1 MTKTAIVILCIDEI
15 LIWEIPPLLPQQPDL
30 HHFLD
35 NNSTHIPP
43 LFKIP
48 LPGDNLRHNREILGR
63 MALSPWYLGSGF
75 LESVYFNFFF
85 TFSRIQKCK
94 LIIKPDLN
102 DANIHLINISGS
114 ISDDIVTCLAQLAQ
128 FNDCKHKICEDA
140 LVYLLNT
147 PSRSSRIKGG
157 YTELILTSAPSSNIF
172 MLWNGPVESLCP
184 TSGRFVYWPH
194 RRDEDSSSSGIG
206 IVDLF

>member
-48 LPGDNLRHNREILGR
+48 LPDDVLRHNHEILGR
-63 MALSPWYLGSGF
+63 MTLSSWYFGSGF
-75 LESVYFNFFF
+75 LNSVYFNFFF
-85 TFSRIQKCK
+85 TSKIQKCK
-94 LIIKPDLN
+94 LFIKPDLS
-102 DANIHLINISGS
+102 DATLHLINISGS

-128 FNDCKHKICEDA
+128 FNDCKHKIYEDA

-147 PSRSSRIKGG
+147 PSRTSR
-157 YTELILTSAPSSNIF
+157 YTGLILTSAPSSNIV
-172 MLWNGPVESLCP
+172 MLWNGAVEFLCP

-194 RRDEDSSSSGIG
+194 RRDEDSSSSGIS

>member
-1 MTKTAIVILCIDEI
+1 MTKTAIIILCIDEI

-43 LFKIP
+43 LFKFP

-75 LESVYFNFFF
+75 MESVYFNFFF
-85 TFSRIQKCK
+85 TSKIQKCK
-94 LIIKPDLN
+94 LIIKPDLS
-102 DANIHLINISGS
+102 DASLHLINISEW
-114 ISDDIVTCLAQLAQ
+114 IYDDIITSSAQ
-128 FNDCKHKICEDA
+128 FSDRKHKICENA

-147 PSRSSRIKGG
+147 PSRTSRTSGE
-157 YTELILTSAPSSNIF
+157 YTGLILTSAPSSNVL
-172 MLWNGPVESLCP
+172 MRWNGPVESLCP

-194 RRDEDSSSSGIG
+194 RRDEDSSSSGIV